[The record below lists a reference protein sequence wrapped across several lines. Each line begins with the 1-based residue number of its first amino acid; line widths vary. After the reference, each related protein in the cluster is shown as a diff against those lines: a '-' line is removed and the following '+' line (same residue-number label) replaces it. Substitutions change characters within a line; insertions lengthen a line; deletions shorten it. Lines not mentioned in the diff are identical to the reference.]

1 MPHYVERSTP
11 TLHYYMNEID
21 YFKVFFVFYSDNMA
35 TDWTIY
41 VSKAF
46 ISNSL
51 LYSVTEDKNIR
62 IPQNKK

>member
-21 YFKVFFVFYSDNMA
+21 HFKVFFVFYSDNMA